1 MGLDSRIVTRPHC
14 FTKPNVHN
22 QKKHTTCYA
31 FSTCLFSFF
40 FQTKCSSLFLPLDC
54 DLCKPQLQAGSI
66 GIDFSKQFFPFKKTS
81 CSQKKREFLIF
92 FSKPKFF
99 CHLFPFRQKEKTE
112 DEKYHTRTTLPR
124 AIFSLF
130 FVFQNMVARWR
141 FLLVPGNSQFVIKA
155 HSKFIYNT
163 SGCNCIKTNTFKA
176 LNKNH
181 NRGHILDVLRVLG

>member
-1 MGLDSRIVTRPHC
+1 MGSSTVELSLDPIVLQKQTFTTQKNTPH
-14 FTKPNVHN
+14 V
-22 QKKHTTCYA
+22 Y
-31 FSTCLFSFF
+31 FF
-40 FQTKCSSLFLPLDC
+40 NLSLFLFFQQYVHFSFSPLDC

-141 FLLVPGNSQFVIKA
+141 STCSWKLPICYNSTLQ
-155 HSKFIYNT
+155 IY
-163 SGCNCIKTNTFKA
+163 IQHFRMQLYK
-176 LNKNH
+176 
-181 NRGHILDVLRVLG
+181 D

>member
-1 MGLDSRIVTRPHC
+1 MYT
-14 FTKPNVHN
+14 
-22 QKKHTTCYA
+22 
-31 FSTCLFSFF
+31 FSTCLFFFF
-40 FQTKCSSLFLPLDC
+40 FQQNVHFSFSPLDC

-99 CHLFPFRQKEKTE
+99 CHLFPFRQKKKKRSKMKNNIRERRYPE
-112 DEKYHTRTTLPR
+112 R
-124 AIFSLF
+124 FSPYFLYF
-130 FVFQNMVARWR
+130 KIWWR
-141 FLLVPGNSQFVIKA
+141 DGVLHVPGNSQFVIIA